1 MRLFKKKKEE
11 EQPRHEFCDIPIGS
25 MIEMSDTITFDLEE
39 EVTYTYE
46 VKAYKK
52 YEAEGFL
59 RYMYQLANDEEIIL
73 GVDLNPDSGEYN
85 LARFV
90 FSSEEEFTEPL
101 GDTIVM
107 DFDDPENED
116 ETIQVEYH
124 RTGILNTKMT
134 LVEDGSSEEYENVE
148 LHEYESED
156 GELLTVELWNSW
168 FTFFLGEIIE
178 KGDVNVYP
186 MGSKDK

>member
-1 MRLFKKKKEE
+1 MRLFKRKKEE
-11 EQPRHEFCDIPIGS
+11 KEKPRHEFCDIPVGS

-39 EVTYTYE
+39 ETTYTYE

-52 YEAEGFL
+52 YEAEDFL
-59 RYMYQLANDEEIIL
+59 RYMYQLANDEEILL
-73 GVDLNPDSGEYN
+73 GVDLDPDSGEYN

-101 GDTIVM
+101 GDNIVM
-107 DFDDPENED
+107 DFDDPED
-116 ETIQVEYH
+116 DGETVKVEY
-124 RTGILNTKMT
+124 RRKNIFDTKMT
-134 LVEDGSSEEYENVE
+134 LVEDSGAEEYENVE

-168 FTFFLGEIIE
+168 FTFYLGEIIE

-186 MGSKDK
+186 K